1 MNRYRR
7 YLLRAAA
14 SGAVA
19 SALPAAS
26 VGGQAGSVAIRAV
39 AFDAFPIFDPRP
51 IQALAESL
59 LPGNGAE
66 LMNAWRARQFE
77 YQWQRAL
84 AGQYVDFLQ
93 ATRDSLV
100 FAAKQLQL
108 DISAARLEQL
118 MASWSDLKVWP
129 DAVGAVRALRASGLR
144 LIFLSNMTAAM
155 LEGGLRAAGLRDQF
169 EAIISSDRIRTYKP
183 DARAYRLGVDALG
196 LSKDQILFVAFAGWD
211 VAGAKWFGYPTFW
224 VNRQGSPREELGVA
238 ADGEG
243 QDLAALAGFISGV
256 GGQSTR

>member
-1 MNRYRR
+1 VNRYRR

-26 VGGQAGSVAIRAV
+26 IAGQAGSVAIRAV

-51 IQALAESL
+51 VQALAESL
-59 LPGNGAE
+59 LPGNGAA

-84 AGQYVDFLQ
+84 AGQYVDFLR

-108 DISAARLEQL
+108 DISAARQEEL

-129 DAVGAVRALRASGLR
+129 DAVGAVRALRTSGLR
-144 LIFLSNMTAAM
+144 LVFLSNMTAAM
-155 LEGGLRAAGLRDQF
+155 LEGGLRGAGLRDQF
-169 EAIISSDRIRTYKP
+169 EAVISTDRIRTYKP

-196 LSKDQILFVAFAGWD
+196 LDKEQILFVAFAGWD

-224 VNRQGSPREELGVA
+224 VNRQGSPREELGVV

-243 QDLAALAGFISGV
+243 RDLAALAGFISGV
-256 GGQSTR
+256 AGQSPR